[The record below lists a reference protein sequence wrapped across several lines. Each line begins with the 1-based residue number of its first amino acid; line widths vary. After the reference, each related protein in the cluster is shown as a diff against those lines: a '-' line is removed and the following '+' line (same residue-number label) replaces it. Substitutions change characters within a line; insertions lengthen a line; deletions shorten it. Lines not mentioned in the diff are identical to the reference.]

1 MFVLT
6 TENHLQAF
14 QRAKHAF
21 TGCHCLQNKQSMQHW
36 RPHCLKPWNMVLED
50 THLFKSTSVFPKNL
64 KPDVVYCW
72 LLVVDVVL
80 LYFVLR
86 VRNTTSSIAIEP
98 YSYCFLGY
106 CIVFV
111 TDAMF
116 VSDQYCFVAYILK
129 LWQIISCLDGWETI
143 LTIHKA
149 KVTLSLMFVF
159 RQCCK
164 KQRSSFVLQFLKL
177 LLEF

>member
-64 KPDVVYCW
+64 KPEVVYCW

-86 VRNTTSSIAIEP
+86 VRNTTSCIAIEP

-116 VSDQYCFVAYILK
+116 
-129 LWQIISCLDGWETI
+129 
-143 LTIHKA
+143 
-149 KVTLSLMFVF
+149 SLINIV
-159 RQCCK
+159 
-164 KQRSSFVLQFLKL
+164 L
-177 LLEF
+177 LLIFWNYDKLSVVWMDERPFLLYIKLIR